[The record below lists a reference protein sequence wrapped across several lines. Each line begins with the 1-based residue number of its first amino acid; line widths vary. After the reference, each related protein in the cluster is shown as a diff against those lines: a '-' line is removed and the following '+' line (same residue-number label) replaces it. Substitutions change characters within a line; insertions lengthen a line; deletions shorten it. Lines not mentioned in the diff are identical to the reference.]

1 MEVLL
6 EVGQYACVIS
16 LVGGVC
22 LATLGAFVGCI
33 YAFNILSGPR

>member
-16 LVGGVC
+16 LVVGAC
-22 LATLGAFVGCI
+22 LVTLGAFVGCI
-33 YAFNILSGPR
+33 YAFNVLNGPR